1 MPINSI
7 QKQHT
12 MARTHFFSLT
22 SAIAALALTAGCAAP
37 ATTTPAQTG
46 PGSIACPGD
55 ALAMVSE
62 SLYFGTSKPKGVV
75 TAEDWQ
81 AFLNEVVTPK
91 FPQGLS
97 VWRAAGQWKS
107 EAGPVIS
114 EASYV
119 LNIVHAGTSPED
131 QALSD
136 VVNNYKSKFQQEAVL
151 RVRARVC
158 ASF

>member
-1 MPINSI
+1 MT
-7 QKQHT
+7 K
-12 MARTHFFSLT
+12 THLLSLS
-22 SAIAALALTAGCAAP
+22 SAIAAMVLSAGCAAP
-37 ATTTPAQTG
+37 ATTAAVAPAVSG
-46 PGSIACPGD
+46 AMVCPGD
-55 ALAMVSE
+55 AQAMVSE

-107 EAGPVIS
+107 DAGPVIS

-136 VVNNYKSKFQQEAVL
+136 VVSNYKVRFQQEAVL
-151 RVRARVC
+151 RVRSRVC

>member
-1 MPINSI
+1 MLPKS
-7 QKQHT
+7 T
-12 MARTHFFSLT
+12 FFSLT
-22 SAIAALALTAGCAAP
+22 STIAAIVLTAGCAAP
-37 ATTTPAQTG
+37 ATPITPTVSGAM
-46 PGSIACPGD
+46 ACPGD
-55 ALAMVSE
+55 AQAMVSE

-81 AFLNEVVTPK
+81 VFLNEVVTPK

-107 EAGPVIS
+107 DAGPVIS

-119 LNIVHAGTSPED
+119 LNIVHAGTSPDD

-136 VVNNYKSKFQQEAVL
+136 VVSSYKVKFQQEAVL
-151 RVRARVC
+151 RVRSRVC

>member
-1 MPINSI
+1 MKP
-7 QKQHT
+7 HC
-12 MARTHFFSLT
+12 FSLT
-22 SAIAALALTAGCAAP
+22 STIAAIVFMTGCAAP
-37 ATTTPAQTG
+37 ATNTAPSVTISCPDNAQ
-46 PGSIACPGD
+46 
-55 ALAMVSE
+55 AMISE
-62 SLYFGTSKPKGVV
+62 SLYYGTSKPKGAV
-75 TAEDWQ
+75 TAQDWQ

-97 VWRAAGQWKS
+97 VWQASGQWKS

-119 LNIVHAGTSPED
+119 LNIIHAGTSPED

-136 VVNNYKSKFQQEAVL
+136 VVSNYKTRFQQEAVL
-151 RVRARVC
+151 RVRSRVC